1 MRKWMPAVPVI
12 GAYGFSVAA
21 YSRIPA
27 ESLPDL
33 SRLLP
38 FSVGQGGPV
47 TRDAVAWLLPTLALA
62 IWLLL
67 TGLAK
72 VRGPARAVPDWLLN
86 ERVDASAISRFEPT
100 FNTVIFAVVAL
111 IALMHVAFVGA
122 ALAWPASSL
131 QVITAI
137 FGLGMVAVGNVM
149 PRVRPNWI
157 VGIRTKRTLSDAAT
171 WARAHRVLGAM
182 IMGVGLLV
190 ILLSVVAPRY
200 AVVGGLGALLI
211 SFPFAYA
218 IGTRAAQPQR
228 AGS

>member
-1 MRKWMPAVPVI
+1 MRKWMPVLPVI

-38 FSVGQGGPV
+38 FSVGPGGPV
-47 TRDAVAWLLPTLALA
+47 SRDAVAWLLPTLALA

-72 VRGPARAVPDWLLN
+72 VRAPARPVPDWLLN

-131 QVITAI
+131 QVITAV
-137 FGLGMVAVGNVM
+137 FGLGMIAVGNVM

-157 VGIRTKRTLSDAAT
+157 VGIRTKKTLSDSAV

-182 IMGVGLLV
+182 IMAVGFLV
-190 ILLSVVAPRY
+190 ILLSVAAPRY

-211 SFPFAYA
+211 SFPIAYA
-218 IGTRAAQPQR
+218 IGTREAQPQR